1 MNIGILA
8 YGSLIKDPGIEIKAL
23 IKEKIKNIETPFKIE
38 FARTSKSRNGAPT
51 LVEYDDGSRVNG
63 QILVLKDDVT
73 LSKAKSL
80 LWRRETRKENTS
92 KEYTKVENPS
102 ANTVM
107 VKEIKNF
114 SDVDIVIYT
123 SIGSNI
129 ESVTPNELSDL
140 AIKSAK
146 KEAGRDKKDGISYLI
161 SVKTQGIVTPLMD
174 AYEKAIL
181 EKMDCNTLENALN
194 KILDENK

>member
-8 YGSLIKDPGIEIKAL
+8 YGSLIEDPGIEIKPL
-23 IKEKIKNIETPFKIE
+23 IKKRIKDIETPFKIE
-38 FARTSKSRNGAPT
+38 FARTSKSRDGAPT
-51 LVEYDDGSRVNG
+51 LVEYDDGSSVNG
-63 QILVLKDDVT
+63 QILVLEDDVT

-80 LWRRETRKENTS
+80 LWRRETRKENTFNV
-92 KEYTKVENPS
+92 YTEEENPS
-102 ANTVM
+102 PNKVM

-129 ESVTPNELSDL
+129 ESVTANELSDL
-140 AIKSAK
+140 AIESVK

-161 SVKTQGIVTPLMD
+161 SVKKQGIVTPLME

-181 EKMDCNTLENALN
+181 DKMDCTTLENALN